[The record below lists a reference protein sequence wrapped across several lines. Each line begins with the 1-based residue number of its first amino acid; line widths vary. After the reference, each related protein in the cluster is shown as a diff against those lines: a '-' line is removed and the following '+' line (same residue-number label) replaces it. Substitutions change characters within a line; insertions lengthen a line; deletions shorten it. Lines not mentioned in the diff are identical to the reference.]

1 MVNIVI
7 DTEKKIGLV
16 LLLIL
21 GISILV
27 CPVAAASA
35 ISTIQRGNTVFIGEQ
50 GLDITA
56 AMDGDSIL
64 GWWASGS
71 TSTNPDY
78 TIPLSN
84 PGSFTISSSDFA
96 SRTGNWYHLSS
107 LDKAN
112 GTAFL
117 VVDPTLGLRVWDTTV
132 NVDVTD
138 KWVSTDD
145 DIQFQIDT
153 NLVQMT
159 QRGVTVPVAIKVRS
173 PNGAIFTSLTDKN
186 GVSTSIDPYQIS
198 STPQYTGSIWSTK
211 NRDTYPPGTYSIW
224 VECNVNSMKDNY
236 GQTGKTISRTVSL
249 LNQDR
254 NPLIGNP
261 SYVTNPTT
269 SVTTVTTRIP
279 TTIITKTT
287 TPVQTT
293 TLPTTIPVTETPAPV
308 ETLPP
313 SPAIIE
319 STTVPTTHTPGFG
332 TGLAIAAA
340 IFGLVLFLR
349 KE

>member
-1 MVNIVI
+1 MVNIVRN
-7 DTEKKIGLV
+7 TEKIMVFALIF
-16 LLLIL
+16 IL
-21 GISILV
+21 GVSILI

-56 AMDGDSIL
+56 AMDGDTIL

-78 TIPLSN
+78 TIPVSN
-84 PGSFTISSSDFA
+84 PGSFIVSPSDFA

-107 LDKAN
+107 LDKDN

-138 KWVSTDD
+138 KWVSTDYD
-145 DIQFQIDT
+145 LQFQIDT

-173 PNGAIFTSLTDKN
+173 PNGAIFTSLIDKN
-186 GVSTSIDPYQIS
+186 GASTSIDPYQIS
-198 STPQYTGSIWSTK
+198 TTPQYTGSIWSTK
-211 NRDTYPPGTYSIW
+211 NRDAYPTGTYSIW

-236 GQTGKTISRTVSL
+236 GQTGKTISSTVSL

-279 TTIITKTT
+279 TTIATKAT
-287 TPVQTT
+287 TPVPTT
-293 TLPTTIPVTETPAPV
+293 VLPTTIPSTEIPTSV
-308 ETLPP
+308 ETLPA
-313 SPAIIE
+313 STVIVE
-319 STTVPTTHTPGFG
+319 SATVPTTHTPGFG
-332 TGLAIAAA
+332 AGLAIAAA
-340 IFGLVLFLR
+340 IFGLVLCLR
-349 KE
+349 KK